1 MTNEEKE
8 LLVAYLIDAGDIDP
22 DGDVEVQFMDWY
34 QVREDMVP
42 GETHYKAI
50 LEASRVRARSYTAGA
65 TVTRTTSPARRSERF

>member
-34 QVREDMVP
+34 QGPRRHGTRRDALQGHPRGLP
-42 GETHYKAI
+42 GAG
-50 LEASRVRARSYTAGA
+50 RSYTAGA
-65 TVTRTTSPARRSERF
+65 TVTRTTSPARRSERS

>member
-50 LEASRVRARSYTAGA
+50 LEAARARSYTAGA
-65 TVTRTTSPARRSERF
+65 TVTRTTSPARRSERS